1 MNNVQLIKKMSDT
14 KSLITCNDKYFVI
27 SESDRLGYETLVF
40 PSDDEGKIKSW
51 LDVAGGQDMTPD
63 QVIEAMRQNGVRSWD
78 D

>member
-14 KSLITCNDKYFVI
+14 KHLITCNDKYFVI

-40 PSDDEGKIKSW
+40 PADNEGKIESW

-63 QVIEAMRQNGVRSWD
+63 QVIEAMRQDGVRSWD
-78 D
+78 N